1 MFFFWMGIVVKLSS
15 KDSFIMFF
23 LSDMSSDTLHLKH
36 QVLLGVWMRLQRLLN
51 IITMNTETRL
61 LTGLFLWA
69 DSSCKQF

>member
-1 MFFFWMGIVVKLSS
+1 MGIVVNLSS

-23 LSDMSSDTLHLKH
+23 LSDMSSDTLHLKY